1 MKNYINVRVQ
11 SYNYAKQFN
20 LLRHNFRHTK
30 DSLSQTNDKLNFL
43 VGESQIMEITNQN
56 KKRLY
61 DVISEKYK
69 QDRIKHN
76 ELYKTKHKRN
86 LRDFQA
92 TWTDGI
98 LTFSEAIHSDL
109 GTKYSKEDLSKIAL
123 NCAYDIAKKYD
134 SELIYLTLHMDET
147 TPHFHFAL
155 QNFDQNGLSLWKK
168 NQNKEFLSKLQDIA
182 FEHFKVLGMNRGIKK
197 EITGKRYETIEKY
210 HIRKEMELKGIYNN
224 TKQDIEKSLKELYT
238 EVNFKKNEVKDLRSS
253 YDRTSQEYKDLTIVF
268 KELQVEEKTLREKV
282 KELKE
287 IDNLDNY
294 LNSLKSDI
302 KNILEKNTKQVNSI
316 LGVGR
321 IEIENIKK
329 MYSEL
334 VSKISEP
341 LNSKVKEI
349 KTIKEENLKLK
360 QEITKKETRINELI
374 VEKNK
379 LNDTNS
385 ILTNNN
391 TKINEDNKKLIEMI
405 NSQQEVFKD
414 IGMKLKRQ
422 NQKLSNRT
430 KYLKK
435 ILKDQNI
442 KITRD
447 QIRLAL
453 NKPKPKS
460 KKIEQSLIRKQELNN
475 LSRI

>member
-182 FEHFKVLGMNRGIKK
+182 FEHFKVLGMDRGISKD
-197 EITGKRYETIEKY
+197 ITNKRYETIQKY
-210 HIRKEMELKGIYNN
+210 HIRKEMELRDKVSN
-224 TKQDIEKSLKELYT
+224 TQAQYDKLQKEVEKDLKSLYAEINL
-238 EVNFKKNEVKDLRSS
+238 KKNEIKDLRSN

-268 KELQVEEKTLREKV
+268 KQLQVEEQTLRGKV

-302 KNILEKNTKQVNSI
+302 KNILGKNTKKVVPKMFPS
-316 LGVGR
+316 R
-321 IEIENIKK
+321 IEVENINQ
-329 MYSEL
+329 MYTDL
-334 VSKISEP
+334 VLKISEP
-341 LNSKVKEI
+341 LNSKVSEI
-349 KTIKEENLKLK
+349 KTLKEENSKLK
-360 QEITKKETRINELI
+360 QEIAKKETRINELI

-385 ILTNNN
+385 VLTNNN
-391 TKINEDNKKLIEMI
+391 TKIKDDNKKLIEMI

-422 NQKLSNRT
+422 NQKLSNRA
-430 KYLKK
+430 KYLKR

-447 QIRLAL
+447 QIRITL
-453 NKPKPKS
+453 NKPKLKQ
-460 KKIEQSLIRKQELNN
+460 KIEKEFNFER
-475 LSRI
+475 

>member
-182 FEHFKVLGMNRGIKK
+182 FEHFKVLGMDRGISKD
-197 EITGKRYETIEKY
+197 ITNKRYETIQKY
-210 HIRKEMELKGIYNN
+210 HIRKEMELRDKVSN
-224 TKQDIEKSLKELYT
+224 TQAQYDKLQKEVEKDLKSLYAEINL
-238 EVNFKKNEVKDLRSS
+238 KKNEIKDLRSN

-268 KELQVEEKTLREKV
+268 KQLQVEEQTLRGKV

-302 KNILEKNTKQVNSI
+302 KNILGKNTKKVVPKMFPS
-316 LGVGR
+316 R
-321 IEIENIKK
+321 IEVENINQ
-329 MYSEL
+329 MYTDL
-334 VSKISEP
+334 VLKISEP
-341 LNSKVKEI
+341 LNSKVSEI
-349 KTIKEENLKLK
+349 KTLKEENSKLK
-360 QEITKKETRINELI
+360 QEITKKENRINELI

-385 ILTNNN
+385 VLTNNN

-422 NQKLSNRT
+422 NQKLSNRA

-442 KITRD
+442 KITRN
-447 QIRLAL
+447 QIRLTL
-453 NKPKPKS
+453 NKPKPK
-460 KKIEQSLIRKQELNN
+460 KIEQELNN

>member
-11 SYNYAKQFN
+11 SYNYTKQFN

-30 DSLSQTNDKLNFL
+30 DSLSQINDKSNFM
-43 VGESQIMEITNQN
+43 VGENQLMEITNQN

-76 ELYKTKHKRN
+76 ELYKRRHKRN

-123 NCAYDIAKKYD
+123 NCAYDIAKRYD

-182 FEHFKVLGMNRGIKK
+182 FEHFKVLGMDRGISKD
-197 EITGKRYETIEKY
+197 ITNKRYETIQKY
-210 HIRKEMELKGIYNN
+210 HIRKEMELRDKVSN
-224 TKQDIEKSLKELYT
+224 TQAQYDKLQKEVEKDLKSLYAEINL
-238 EVNFKKNEVKDLRSS
+238 KKNEIKDLRSN

-268 KELQVEEKTLREKV
+268 KQLQVEEQTLRGKV

-302 KNILEKNTKQVNSI
+302 KNILGKNTKKVVPKMFPS
-316 LGVGR
+316 R
-321 IEIENIKK
+321 IEVENINQ
-329 MYSEL
+329 MYTDL
-334 VSKISEP
+334 VLKISEP
-341 LNSKVKEI
+341 LNSKVSEI
-349 KTIKEENLKLK
+349 KTLKEENSKLK
-360 QEITKKETRINELI
+360 QEITKKENRINELI

-385 ILTNNN
+385 VLTNNN
-391 TKINEDNKKLIEMI
+391 TKINEDNKKLIKMI

-422 NQKLSNRT
+422 NQKLSNRA

-442 KITRD
+442 KITRN
-447 QIRLAL
+447 QIRLTL
-453 NKPKPKS
+453 NKPKPK
-460 KKIEQSLIRKQELNN
+460 KIEQELNN